1 MSDDFKFTKSAIE
14 WRRNTVLSNL
24 AKGYS
29 QSDIAKELQLHP
41 STISLD
47 VQFLKEQAQQ
57 ELESHI
63 HETIPLEYKR
73 AKTGLDNL
81 LQKATDMLEKVTDP
95 KTQIQT
101 MVLLMDLYKSIMIL
115 STDGAV
121 IEQSMK
127 KVQGLQSQSEQ
138 QSRLPKQ

>member
-14 WRRNTVLSNL
+14 WRRNTVLSKL

-29 QSDIAKELQLHP
+29 QSDIAKELQLRP

-57 ELESHI
+57 ELKTHI

-73 AKTGLDNL
+73 AKAGLDNL
-81 LQKATDMLEKVTDP
+81 LKKATDMLEKVTDP
-95 KTQIQT
+95 KNQIQT
-101 MVLLMDLYKSIMIL
+101 MALLMDLYKSIMIL

-138 QSRLPKQ
+138 Q